1 MNKKRT
7 LLFRIGAVL
16 VLLIIAGA
24 MMIIGRGHTVY
35 MDNKTMEYNG
45 QTYKSFYRVAVFVDG
60 ERVGRLA
67 DGERAMST
75 CIGQTFDVTFEVTPE
90 KDADVLVYNVSL
102 SLPYNMDG
110 IIINLPT
117 YLAGL
122 SEDAFLSEFIPA
134 EVETE
139 AEEETTVDEFGIG
152 GDI

>member
-1 MNKKRT
+1 MKNKRM
-7 LLFRIGAVL
+7 LLFQLGTVL
-16 VLLIIAGA
+16 VLLIIAGT
-24 MMIIGRGHTVY
+24 MMIIGRGHTIY

-45 QTYKSFYRVAVFVDG
+45 QTYESFYRVVVLVDG
-60 ERVGRLA
+60 ERVGKLA
-67 DGERAMST
+67 DKERAMSP
-75 CIGQTFDVTFEVTPE
+75 CIGQKFDVTFEVTPE
-90 KDADVLVYNVSL
+90 KGTEELVYNVSL
-102 SLPYNMDG
+102 SLPYSMDG